1 MKINKTMCAYDGNN
15 NELNS
20 AKKNNVKEM
29 VNMNTWEQYEQ
40 IQPTVMKMIKNSMI
54 KGRLAHAY
62 LFEGMRGTG
71 KKEVSLLLAKSL
83 FCVHPIDSYIPCEEC
98 HNCKR
103 INSGNHPD
111 IHIVEP
117 DGLSIKK
124 QQIHDLQEEFSKT
137 GVESKRKIYTLVHAD
152 RMTVNAANSLLKFLE
167 EPNSDTTAILLT
179 EQAQQI
185 LPTILSRCQ
194 VVTFK
199 PLSSDF
205 LIQKLVEYGVNQKKA
220 PIIAQ
225 LTNNLDEGLRM
236 SHDEW
241 FAQAQKI
248 VLKLYEVLRKNSLEA
263 LVALQEDW
271 FLHFKEK
278 EQLDQGLDLLLLILK
293 DLLYIQLGKEDRVVF
308 SDEISRLEQFALHSS
323 ANRLASQMSVVLE
336 AKRKLQANM
345 NSQLLMEQLVLEL
358 QEGSSFV

>member
-1 MKINKTMCAYDGNN
+1 M
-15 NELNS
+15 
-20 AKKNNVKEM
+20 EM
-29 VNMNTWEQYEQ
+29 STWENFEE
-40 IQPTVMKMIKNSMI
+40 IQPTVLKMLKNSI
-54 KGRLAHAY
+54 RKGRLAHAY

-71 KKEVSLLLAKSL
+71 KKEIGLLLAKSL
-83 FCVHPIDSYIPCEEC
+83 YCTNPIEGYIPCEAC

-103 INSGNHPD
+103 ISHGNHPD
-111 IHIVEP
+111 IHLVEP
-117 DGLSIKK
+117 DGASIKK
-124 QQIHDLQEEFSKT
+124 HQIHSLQEEFSKT
-137 GVESKRKIYTLVHAD
+137 GVESRKKVYMIVHAD

-167 EPNSDTTAILLT
+167 EPTSETIAILLT

-199 PLSSDF
+199 QLSPEH
-205 LIQKLVEYGVNQKKA
+205 LIQKLVEHGVNGKKA

-225 LTNNLDEGLRM
+225 LTNNLDEGL
-236 SHDEW
+236 SLSNDEW

-263 LVALQEDW
+263 LVALQENW

-278 EQLDQGLDLLLLILK
+278 EQNDRGLDLLLLIFK
-293 DLLYIQLGKEDRVVF
+293 DLLYIQLGRQSQVVHL
-308 SDEISRLEQFALHSS
+308 DEMNRLEQFALQTSGQ
-323 ANRLASQMSVVLE
+323 RLARQMSAILE
-336 AKRKLQANM
+336 AKRKLHANM
-345 NSQLLMEQLVLEL
+345 NPQLLMEQLVLEL